1 MGGTEQLV
9 TWGLL
14 LGVFLLPS
22 IVLYGFLAWSIVH
35 FVRRREALYL
45 LVALAP
51 FAWWAFA
58 VVVGSYTKAQAEKE
72 LAAEVATVPPPAELP
87 DTIVF
92 EGKVGF
98 PKPVDV
104 RKYFGFRY
112 AVYVRN
118 GSKRGQSPRLTI
130 LRYDLRDR
138 HAMKPDE
145 LQALPGRYV
154 VFRAK
159 DASARWNDGQPKAAD
174 GGPFEMHYVDG
185 RRDDL
190 IGFYYRRFV
199 PVPAFPPILT
209 LGGWSFGGNSIGSKD
224 LRGLMLE
231 FMSSSLR
238 RT

>member
-1 MGGTEQLV
+1 MEMAV
-9 TWGLL
+9 WGAFI
-14 LGVFLLPS
+14 GFFLLPS
-22 IVLYGFLAWSIVH
+22 FALYGFLAWSIVH
-35 FVRRREALYL
+35 YFKRRDALYL

-51 FAWWAFA
+51 FAWWAFG

-72 LAAEVATVPPPAELP
+72 LTVEVATVQPPAELP

-92 EGKVGF
+92 EGKASF
-98 PKPVDV
+98 PKPADI

-112 AVYVRN
+112 AIYVRN
-118 GSKRGQSPRLTI
+118 GSRRNQSPRLTI

-145 LQALPGRYV
+145 LQRLPDRYV

-159 DASARWNDGQPKAAD
+159 DASSRWNDGHPKAAD
-174 GGPFEMHYVDG
+174 GGPFEMHYIDG

-190 IGFYYRRFV
+190 IGFYYRPFV

-209 LGGWSFGGNSIGSKD
+209 LGGWSFGGNTVSSQD

-231 FMSSSLR
+231 FMSKSLR
-238 RT
+238 GT